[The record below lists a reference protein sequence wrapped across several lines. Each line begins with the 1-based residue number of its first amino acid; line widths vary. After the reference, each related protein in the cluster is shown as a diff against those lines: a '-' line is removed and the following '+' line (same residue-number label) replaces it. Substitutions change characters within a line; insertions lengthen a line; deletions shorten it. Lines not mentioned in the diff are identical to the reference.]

1 MLVQRVVRVV
11 AAALTLAI
19 VLGTGIAWSNVRSFE
34 DGIFHMFAPSLGKGG
49 DDGAIDIL
57 LVGLDSRTDAHGNP
71 LSAEELATLR
81 AGDDESTNTD
91 TIILIRIPNNGKS
104 ATAISIPRDSY
115 VAAPGLGKTK
125 INGVYGQTRE
135 AKRASLVQA
144 GDSAQDAMAQ
154 GTEAGRDALIKTV
167 ADLTGVTVDH
177 YAEIGLLG
185 FALITDALGGV
196 DVCLKD
202 AVFEPLSGADFP
214 AGRQRLNG
222 PQALSFVRQRHDLP
236 RGDLDRVVRQQV
248 VMASLAHRVISGQTL
263 SSPTTLRRLEPA
275 VQRSVVIS
283 AGWDVM
289 DFVQQMQKLA
299 GGKVAFATIPVLDGA
314 GWSDDGMQSVVR
326 VDPHQ
331 VQDWVAGLLQDQ
343 AQGKTEEL
351 AYTPAKTTADVV
363 NATDINGLAAAVS
376 DVLSSK
382 GFTTGTVGNNEGG
395 HVKGSQV
402 RAAKT
407 DDLGAQE
414 VAKELGGLPVVA
426 DTSLAPGSV
435 KVVLAND
442 YTGPGSGLCRRP
454 EQSGRARP
462 RVEPGDGRRSQCS
475 RAVADPD
482 RRLRQAGVHQLST
495 PTTLSGA
502 ILDPMLRADPVGPRI
517 TYYDDAT
524 GERIELSAVTLANW
538 AAKTGNL
545 LRDEMGAGPAS
556 RIAILLPAHWQTAA
570 VLFGVW
576 WIGAEA
582 VLGGPGRCGAV
593 HGRTGSTRRTPTRR
607 GGEVAVLSL
616 DPFGRPA
623 PDLPIG
629 VTDYATAVRV
639 HGDQIVPEAR
649 PGPAL
654 AGRSVDEILADC
666 ESSAAARELTRATG
680 CFPPRHGPGP
690 TSWWT
695 VCCRSWPWARRW
707 CRWPIPIR
715 RCCSAESRPKRSP
728 GFCEAG
734 GLRRAGPTH
743 IDIAIYQMLTSC
755 KISMLTSCERWLT
768 L

>member
-71 LSAEELATLR
+71 LSAEELETLR
-81 AGDDESTNTD
+81 AGDEEATNTD

-135 AKRASLVQA
+135 AKRASLVNA
-144 GDSAQDAMAQ
+144 GDSAQDAMARS
-154 GTEAGRDALIKTV
+154 TEAGRDALIKTV

-196 DVCLKD
+196 EVCLKEP
-202 AVFEPLSGADFP
+202 VFEPLSGADFP
-214 AGRQRLNG
+214 AGRQRLDG

-263 SSPTTLRRLEPA
+263 SSPTTLRRLEAA

-299 GGKVAFATIPVLDGA
+299 GGNVAFATIPVLDEA

-326 VDPHQ
+326 VDSHQ
-331 VQDWVAGLLQDQ
+331 VQDWVAGLLQGQ

-363 NATDINGLAAAVS
+363 NATDINGLASAVS

-407 DDLGAQE
+407 DDLGAQA

-426 DTSLAPGSV
+426 DTSLTPGSV

-442 YTGPGSGLCRRP
+442 YTGPGSGLGAGDP
-454 EQSGRARP
+454 SSQVAPARASN
-462 RVEPGDGRRSQCS
+462 PG
-475 RAVADPD
+475 AAADPN
-482 RRLRQAGVHQLST
+482 V
-495 PTTLSGA
+495 
-502 ILDPMLRADPVGPRI
+502 
-517 TYYDDAT
+517 
-524 GERIELSAVTLANW
+524 
-538 AAKTGNL
+538 
-545 LRDEMGAGPAS
+545 
-556 RIAILLPAHWQTAA
+556 
-570 VLFGVW
+570 
-576 WIGAEA
+576 
-582 VLGGPGRCGAV
+582 
-593 HGRTGSTRRTPTRR
+593 
-607 GGEVAVLSL
+607 
-616 DPFGRPA
+616 PA
-623 PDLPIG
+623 PSPIL
-629 VTDYATAVRV
+629 TA
-639 HGDQIVPEAR
+639 GSEKPEC
-649 PGPAL
+649 
-654 AGRSVDEILADC
+654 IN
-666 ESSAAARELTRATG
+666 
-680 CFPPRHGPGP
+680 
-690 TSWWT
+690 
-695 VCCRSWPWARRW
+695 
-707 CRWPIPIR
+707 
-715 RCCSAESRPKRSP
+715 
-728 GFCEAG
+728 
-734 GLRRAGPTH
+734 
-743 IDIAIYQMLTSC
+743 
-755 KISMLTSCERWLT
+755 
-768 L
+768 